1 MSNSQNKVFLQSNI
15 KLFVAFV
22 LFIICIPSVAQED
35 APKFAVKIKM
45 QVESGSLENALIT
58 ITKNGK
64 TDRVI
69 DPNKGKYSVDL
80 DLGAEYALVF
90 TKMGYITKTVMID
103 THVPNGREKEEFAKF
118 TATVELAKQPEDE
131 VITYSQPVGRIKYSV
146 PFGDFDF
153 DKDYT
158 ATAEAMIKKAEANP
172 TPKPKPPTPA
182 PRIEPKPPP
191 PPPPVAPSKPIPVEV
206 KQPEYKPE
214 PPKPK
219 PVVKEP
225 ETPVKPIV
233 KNKEEKLI
241 QEDKKRITVITV
253 NINGVDY
260 VYKREEYNW
269 GGTYFYKDGKY
280 ITERTFA
287 KETE

>member
-1 MSNSQNKVFLQSNI
+1 MNRYSNKFSFDSNI
-15 KLFVAFV
+15 KLFVV
-22 LFIICIPSVAQED
+22 ISLFLITSICIGQE
-35 APKFAVKIKM
+35 APKFNVKIKM
-45 QVESGSLENALIT
+45 QIEGGTLEHALIT

-64 TDRVI
+64 PDRVI

-80 DLGAEYALVF
+80 DLGAEYALIF
-90 TKMGYITKTVMID
+90 TKMGYITKTVIID
-103 THVPNGREKEEFAKF
+103 THVPGGREKEEFAKF
-118 TATVELAKQPEDE
+118 VSVVELAKQPEDE
-131 VITYSQPVGRIKYSV
+131 IITYSQPVGRIKYSGIE
-146 PFGDFDF
+146 GDFDY

-158 ATAEAMIKKAEANP
+158 ATAEAMIKKAESNP
-172 TPKPKPPTPA
+172 APKPKPPTPN
-182 PRIEPKPPP
+182 PRQEIKPPP
-191 PPPPVAPSKPIPVEV
+191 PTTTPTSNPIPVQV

-219 PVVKEP
+219 PIVKEP
-225 ETPVKPIV
+225 EAPVKPLV
-233 KNKEEKLI
+233 KNKEERTI
-241 QEDKKRITVITV
+241 QEDKRKITIVTV
-253 NINGVDY
+253 NINGTDF

>member
-1 MSNSQNKVFLQSNI
+1 MNRFLNKPILITSI
-15 KLFVAFV
+15 KLFAV
-22 LFIICIPSVAQED
+22 IPLLLIYSVCSGQE
-35 APKFAVKIKM
+35 APKFNVKIKM
-45 QVESGSLENALIT
+45 QIESGNLEHALIT
-58 ITKNGK
+58 ITKDGK
-64 TDRVI
+64 ADRVI

-80 DLGAEYALVF
+80 DLGAEYALIF

-103 THVPNGREKEEFAKF
+103 THVPSGREKEDFAKF
-118 TATVELAKQPEDE
+118 TATVELAKQPEEE
-131 VITYSQPVGRIKYSV
+131 VITYSQPVGRIKYSQS
-146 PFGDFDF
+146 FGDFDY

-172 TPKPKPPTPA
+172 TPKPKPPA
-182 PRIEPKPPP
+182 PNPRPETKPPP
-191 PPPPVAPSKPIPVEV
+191 PTSTPVSNPIPVQV

-219 PVVKEP
+219 PIVKEP
-225 ETPVKPIV
+225 ETPAKPIV
-233 KNKEEKLI
+233 KNKEEKII
-241 QEDKKRITVITV
+241 QEDKRKITIVTV

>member
-1 MSNSQNKVFLQSNI
+1 
-15 KLFVAFV
+15 LFVALLLLFV
-22 LFIICIPSVAQED
+22 PVCLLSQD
-35 APKFAVKIKM
+35 APKFNVKVKF
-45 QVESGSLENALIT
+45 QVESGNLDNALIT
-58 ITKNGK
+58 ITKDGRA
-64 TDRVI
+64 DRVI

-90 TKMGYITKTVMID
+90 TKMGYVTKTVIID
-103 THVPNGREKEEFAKF
+103 THVPNGREKEDFAKF

-131 VITYSQPVGRIKYSV
+131 VITYSQPVGRIKYSMQN
-146 PFGDFDF
+146 GDFDF

-191 PPPPVAPSKPIPVEV
+191 PPPPVEPSKPIPIPV

-219 PVVKEP
+219 PIVKEP
-225 ETPVKPIV
+225 ETPPKPIV
-233 KNKEEKLI
+233 KNKEEKII
-241 QEDKKRITVITV
+241 QEDKKKVTIVTV

-260 VYKREEYNW
+260 VYKMEEYNW
-269 GGTYFYKDGKY
+269 GGVYYYKDGQY